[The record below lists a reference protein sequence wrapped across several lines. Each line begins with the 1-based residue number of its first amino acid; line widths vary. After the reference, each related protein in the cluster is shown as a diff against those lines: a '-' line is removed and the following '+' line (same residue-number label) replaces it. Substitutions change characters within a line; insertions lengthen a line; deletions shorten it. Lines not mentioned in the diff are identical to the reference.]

1 MTGST
6 QHKYLI
12 DYLLSDDPFEDP
24 EIFKDENGRIYF
36 DGATSD
42 LVTVVIRMV
51 AYGSNTMS
59 EELMMPKDMEEQVI
73 EIVLKKLLGERNI
86 PQDKVLDGVDSI
98 NR

>member
-1 MTGST
+1 
-6 QHKYLI
+6 
-12 DYLLSDDPFEDP
+12 
-24 EIFKDENGRIYF
+24 
-36 DGATSD
+36 
-42 LVTVVIRMV
+42 MV